1 MGSETKMTLSQ
12 MEKEALEAPQIIAK
26 QFEENRVV
34 LEKLSVRLQMNVPS
48 LAMTIARGSSD
59 HAATFAKYLLE
70 ARAGVI
76 TASAAPSVFTLY
88 RKQLRVKNCLVI
100 GISQSGASP
109 DV

>member
-1 MGSETKMTLSQ
+1 MGGQTKMTLSQ
-12 MEKEALEAPQIIAK
+12 MEKEALEAPQLIAK
-26 QFEENRVV
+26 QLTNNQAV
-34 LEKLSVRLQMNVPS
+34 LEKLSARLQTTMPS

-100 GISQSGASP
+100 GISLSGASP